1 MYIDVKEGV
10 NKVKDGAIVFKVFG
24 VLAIILLIPF
34 LLCTGI
40 SKIIFG
46 VLLALDVLFI
56 LFMLFICFTNRGSKN
71 EDITIYES
79 FGEDLKTFKNVDKEF
94 VQEFCSWYLE
104 WQKDTNENESGNSD
118 QVMNLALNLH
128 ITKLSDMSVFEKCE
142 KMYFSGT
149 EISKADRYKLLE
161 LSQKFD
167 KTKKDTER
175 DSIKKQI
182 VEVMQGYL
190 K

>member
-1 MYIDVKEGV
+1 
-10 NKVKDGAIVFKVFG
+10 
-24 VLAIILLIPF
+24 
-34 LLCTGI
+34 
-40 SKIIFG
+40 
-46 VLLALDVLFI
+46 
-56 LFMLFICFTNRGSKN
+56 
-71 EDITIYES
+71 
-79 FGEDLKTFKNVDKEF
+79 
-94 VQEFCSWYLE
+94 
-104 WQKDTNENESGNSD
+104 
-118 QVMNLALNLH
+118 
-128 ITKLSDMSVFEKCE
+128 MSVFEKCE

-149 EISKADRYKLLE
+149 EIAKADRYKLLE

>member
-1 MYIDVKEGV
+1 MTHNNV
-10 NKVKDGAIVFKVFG
+10 NNV
-24 VLAIILLIPF
+24 
-34 LLCTGI
+34 
-40 SKIIFG
+40 
-46 VLLALDVLFI
+46 FI

-104 WQKDTNENESGNSD
+104 WQKDTNENDSGNSD